1 MILVLDNR
9 DSFVH
14 NLARYVRL
22 AGVDTEVIRST
33 EVTVEEVLATLVPH
47 SVGKSKIRDSKT
59 ARLSRQD
66 YMGVV
71 LSPGP
76 GRPEDAGIC
85 IDLIRA
91 APDLPIYGVC
101 LGHQCL
107 ADAYGGQTLRSGE
120 PTHGRASEVQHAG
133 DEMFAGVPSP
143 FEVGRYHSLTV
154 EVDPRQLLVT
164 ARTARGEI
172 MAMRH
177 VLRPHWGVQFHP
189 ESLLTP
195 TGQQMINTFVA
206 LCRSRMR
213 SASGAME

>member
-22 AGVDTEVIRST
+22 SGVDTEVLRST
-33 EVTVEEVLATLVPH
+33 ELTVSEVLAKAP
-47 SVGKSKIRDSKT
+47 
-59 ARLSRQD
+59 
-66 YMGVV
+66 MGVV

-76 GRPEDAGIC
+76 GRPEQAGIC
-85 IDLIRA
+85 IDLIGA
-91 APDLPIYGVC
+91 APQLPIYGVC

-107 ADAYGGQTLRSGE
+107 ADAYGGRTLRSGE
-120 PTHGRASEVQHAG
+120 PTHGRASRLLHGG
-133 DEMFAGVPSP
+133 DPMFCDVPTE

-154 EVDPRQLLVT
+154 EVDASELLVT
-164 ARTARGEI
+164 ATTAQGEI

-177 VLRPHWGVQFHP
+177 RLHPHWGVQFHP

-195 TGQQMINTFVA
+195 HGQQMINTFVA
-206 LCRSRMR
+206 LCRSRTL
-213 SASGAME
+213 SASGAMG

>member
-9 DSFVH
+9 DSFVE

-22 AGVDTEVIRST
+22 CGADTRVVRST
-33 EVTVEEVLATLVPH
+33 RISAAEVQALRP
-47 SVGKSKIRDSKT
+47 R
-59 ARLSRQD
+59 
-66 YMGVV
+66 GVV

-85 IDLIRA
+85 VELIRA
-91 APDLPIYGVC
+91 APSLPIFGVC

-107 ADAYGGQTLRSGE
+107 ADAYGGSTGRS
-120 PTHGRASEVQHAG
+120 PDPMHGRARACTHDG
-133 DEMFAGVPSP
+133 DDMFAGVPER

-154 EVDPRQLLVT
+154 DIADAPLRTTATLASGEV
-164 ARTARGEI
+164 

-177 VLRPHWGVQFHP
+177 THHPHFGVQFHP

-195 TGQQMINTFVA
+195 EGLRIIQNFVDACTG
-206 LCRSRMR
+206 
-213 SASGAME
+213 